1 MPKYKH
7 IFFDLDRTLW
17 DFEKNS
23 VETLTDIFYKYKL
36 DEKIESP
43 EVFIKKYKEI
53 NEELWAKYRT
63 GEIKKEFLR
72 NQRFLLSLQHF
83 GINDSSLAE
92 SFGTDYIEISPTKTI
107 LFPNTVK
114 TLEYLSQKYTLHII
128 TNGFKEVQHVKL
140 KNNKLDKYF
149 DKVIT
154 SETVGYQKPNAKIFQ
169 HSLSTSNAKKEE
181 SLMIGDDLKIDILG
195 AKSFGMNQVFFN
207 TINTK
212 HNEKVT
218 HEITDLKELTEFL

>member
-23 VETLTDIFYKYKL
+23 VETLKEIFFKYKL

-43 EVFIKKYKEI
+43 EVFINKYKEI
-53 NEELWAKYRT
+53 NEKLWAKYRT

-72 NQRFLLSLQHF
+72 NQRFLLTLQHF

-92 SFGTDYIEISPTKTI
+92 KFGTDYIEISPTKTI
-107 LFPNTVK
+107 LFPNTIE
-114 TLEYLSQKYTLHII
+114 TLKYLSKKYTLHII
-128 TNGFKEVQHVKL
+128 TNGFKEVQFVKL

-181 SLMIGDDLKIDILG
+181 SLMIGDDLNTDILG
-195 AKSFGMNQVFFN
+195 ARNFGMNQVFFN
-207 TINTK
+207 SINTK
-212 HNEKVT
+212 HNEKIT
-218 HEITDLKELTEFL
+218 HEITDLKELTELL

>member
-23 VETLTDIFYKYKL
+23 VETLKEIFFKYKL

-43 EVFIKKYKEI
+43 EVFINKYKEI
-53 NEELWAKYRT
+53 NEKLWAKYRT

-72 NQRFLLSLQHF
+72 NQRFLLTLQHF

-92 SFGTDYIEISPTKTI
+92 KFGTDYIEISPTKTI
-107 LFPNTVK
+107 LFPNTIE
-114 TLEYLSQKYTLHII
+114 TLKYLSKKYTLHII
-128 TNGFKEVQHVKL
+128 TNGFKEVQFVKL

-181 SLMIGDDLKIDILG
+181 SLMIGDDLNTDILG
-195 AKSFGMNQVFFN
+195 ARNFGMNQVFFN

-218 HEITDLKELTEFL
+218 HEITDLKELTELL